1 MSHND
6 KNEETQQVVLRT
18 PPKIS
23 FIMGILVGI
32 TITALT
38 AFGLNYSIL
47 KANVGD
53 TSTANTN
60 SNAKVAGAEDTAP
73 TPSPTP
79 SPAPT
84 KADIQ
89 VTDDDHIRGNADAPI
104 TLVEYSDFE
113 CPYCFRV
120 QPTLEQILDE
130 YGDQVRLVY
139 RHFPL
144 SFHPQAQKAGEAAE
158 CAAEQGEFWAMH
170 DKLYELNEQDG
181 LNIDNYKA
189 AAKELGLNSSQF
201 DSCLDD
207 GKYAQAVQD
216 DFNQTSHD
224 GVSGTPATFVNGTLI
239 SGAQPLS
246 AFTAAIDSALEE
258 AN

>member
-1 MSHND
+1 MSNNNN
-6 KNEETQQVVLRT
+6 NEEAQHVVFRT

-47 KANVGD
+47 KANIGD
-53 TSTANTN
+53 TATANTN
-60 SNAKVAGAEDTAP
+60 SNARVAGAEDTAP
-73 TPSPTP
+73 APQPTP
-79 SPAPT
+79 EPAPVV
-84 KADIQ
+84 ADIQ
-89 VTDDDHIRGNADAPI
+89 VADDDHIRGNADAPV

-113 CPYCFRV
+113 CPYCFSV
-120 QPTLEQILDE
+120 QPTLEQILEE

-158 CAAEQGEFWAMH
+158 CAGEQGEFWAMH

-181 LNIDNYKA
+181 LTIDNYKA

-201 DSCLDD
+201 NSCLDE
-207 GKYAQAVQD
+207 GKYAQAVKD
-216 DFNQTSHD
+216 DFNQGSQN
-224 GVSGTPATFVNGTLI
+224 GVSGTPATFINGTLI

-246 AFTAAIDSALEE
+246 AFTAAIDAALEE
-258 AN
+258 VK